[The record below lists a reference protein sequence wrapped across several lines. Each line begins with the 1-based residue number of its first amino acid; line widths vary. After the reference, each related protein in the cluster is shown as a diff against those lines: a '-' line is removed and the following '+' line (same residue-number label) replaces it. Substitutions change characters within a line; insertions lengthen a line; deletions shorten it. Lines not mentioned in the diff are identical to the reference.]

1 MSQDILRSNIVIH
14 ETYNMEYYDLSD
26 TSVVLNAVIDD
37 VHYRYLLDSKSRVI
51 PIKDLLSFYIKNI
64 DKEVL

>member
-51 PIKDLLSFYIKNI
+51 PIKDLLSFYIKNT
-64 DKEVL
+64 DKEVI